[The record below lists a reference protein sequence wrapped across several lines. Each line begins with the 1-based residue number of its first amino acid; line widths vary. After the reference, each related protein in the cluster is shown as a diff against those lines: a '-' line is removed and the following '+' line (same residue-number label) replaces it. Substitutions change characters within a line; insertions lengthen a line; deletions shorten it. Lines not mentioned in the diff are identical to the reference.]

1 MSTINEYFQ
10 QSELSLAAYAN
21 LIAGKPSQA
30 DLIGAGMS
38 LKQAEHFA
46 ATYRVVDQWNNNS
59 IGLSATV
66 FELLDANGNPTGQ
79 QTLAIRGTEPATPT
93 DLLTGAID
101 IYALGSTLVQPQHLD
116 LKWKVQQWLDS
127 GDLSSSFTVTGHSLG
142 GFLATA
148 ITADYPN
155 NVSHAYLYNA
165 PGIGGLLG
173 IGSVLAEISN
183 ALGIT
188 TPPEPPK
195 FSALKAEAG
204 ISPIAGLGQPI
215 SSPIPIVIEDQT
227 ASDVTGGPGAM
238 NHSQV
243 VLADALAVYNL
254 YDQFAPGL
262 GIEGISKII
271 KAESNKHS
279 TTLENSL
286 DALREL
292 LTGVALDANTRTPVG
307 DRNVFYTNLYALQ
320 PQLAA
325 LTGNETIVTLAG
337 VSGAEMAASA
347 QSSGSAAMA
356 YRYALLKGNAFAVV
370 GNDALYTQHN
380 ANGELNLYDPA
391 THTGDIT
398 TEYLKQ
404 RADFMER
411 KLYYNTQNTSYNIWS
426 PGGIPANGNDPYAG
440 QDIQWEDRSTGDVMQ
455 RVGQVTDNTT
465 RVIFG
470 GQGIDTING
479 ANKAD
484 ALFGGAGDDTL
495 TGNKGN
501 DYLEGG
507 KGNDT
512 YIYINGGTN
521 QDGLDTILDTDGNG
535 TIQIDGNVIAG
546 GDQYGDNRVHRD
558 ANGHLYTDVGSVGSS
573 VNGMIIDGNI
583 FVQNW
588 QAGNLG
594 INMSGPAAQ
603 TNPQTSHTFIGDH
616 PMHTATIVPGSQ
628 DAGWRVVGSPYNQQ
642 YTTVDNGNGGT
653 TNVLT
658 AYDVDYYL
666 IDTATGNTI
675 EGGGPV
681 RTDTFTDT
689 AANDHILGGGGND
702 TLNANKG
709 GDDILEGQA
718 GNDYI
723 EAGAGYDVLI
733 GGAGNDILNGGAGD
747 DRLYADTQQ
756 DAATAIAQ
764 GNAQTGS
771 GSTGDWLNAG
781 TGEDTL
787 VGGNANDLLA
797 GGAGADLLIGG
808 AGDDVIVGD
817 NDTLPSNFPNRTWHP
832 VDYNTSIFLES
843 VRYNTP
849 PAPDTSG
856 NDVIYAGEGN
866 DFAFGDYGNDV
877 ILGEKGNDHL
887 FGNSGNDVLLGGDGN
902 DHLYGDSRENY
913 AATPAPGNDY
923 LDGGA
928 GDDHLIGNEGD
939 DILSGGTDNDML
951 AGGAGQDTYIYNV
964 GDGIDHIFDNTA
976 DRNILRFG
984 AGVDSR
990 NIKLHLGSLLLDLG
1004 NGDAVHIENFNQ
1016 GDVFNSS
1023 SISGFEFADVLFG
1036 RSKREAAND
1045 VRYEVS
1051 KRRAA

>member
-1 MSTINEYFQ
+1 MNTIQNLFQ
-10 QSELSLAAYAN
+10 QAQLAEAAYADLTTTIGSQSN
-21 LIAGKPSQA
+21 LLTALNVANKDQYGGSFTLAQA
-30 DLIGAGMS
+30 TAFV
-38 LKQAEHFA
+38 AEWS
-46 ATYRVVDQWNNNS
+46 VVDQYTASGLFGLTDGSGFSATLFKNKSGEYSLSMRGTAGLTDLSADAGDVLADGVALDQIVDMYNYWQSLTHTGAYDAVKLDTNLLMTAELQAKYLLNPVAALIYETTLRADGYIIDNPS
-59 IGLSATV
+59 HTVRSVLPVSSTELSDARLQNGIGLLPVASAV
-66 FELLDANGNPTGQ
+66 EVN
-79 QTLAIRGTEPATPT
+79 
-93 DLLTGAID
+93 
-101 IYALGSTLVQPQHLD
+101 
-116 LKWKVQQWLDS
+116 
-127 GDLSSSFTVTGHSLG
+127 GHSLG
-142 GFLATA
+142 GHLAMAFSRLFPSATIDATAVNGAGFNFGNSNLNNLFTQLHGTPGFDAGKITNVVGSAAMDVVSQDWLFLQQPAGRKEIYTESASLSTVAGHGSSQMTDSLALYNLLATLDPSLNDA
-148 ITADYPN
+148 TTDN
-155 NVSHAYLYNA
+155 
-165 PGIGGLLG
+165 
-173 IGSVLAEISN
+173 LAK
-183 ALGIT
+183 LTG
-188 TPPEPPK
+188 
-195 FSALKAEAG
+195 FLKAG
-204 ISPIAGLGQPI
+204 
-215 SSPIPIVIEDQT
+215 
-227 ASDVTGGPGAM
+227 
-238 NHSQV
+238 
-243 VLADALAVYNL
+243 
-254 YDQFAPGL
+254 
-262 GIEGISKII
+262 
-271 KAESNKHS
+271 SNVAANS
-279 TTLENSL
+279 LEFTL
-286 DALREL
+286 DALRTL
-292 LTGVALDANTRTPVG
+292 LQTDYTLGSANRFALPATVID
-307 DRNVFYTNLYALQ
+307 DRESLYANLQ
-320 PQLAA
+320 SLQTYLANSSFNLGTVQAPQYNFTLYTLAEV
-325 LTGNETIVTLAG
+325 TGNVGLAETAKTDIAT
-337 VSGAEMAASA
+337 
-347 QSSGSAAMA
+347 
-356 YRYALLKGNAFAVV
+356 RYALYV
-370 GNDALYTQHN
+370 GNTFVLDAPGYDLYPTIN
-380 ANGELNLYDPA
+380 ANGALDLYEPV
-391 THTGDIT
+391 THTGNLTDQYFKDRAAFVLAKQKANTDDKQILDIGLYPTNTAWAQQGDEYVLYLDKQGSGLPDYT
-398 TEYLKQ
+398 TAQIYEGQQIDVVTNIKQ
-404 RADFMER
+404 
-411 KLYYNTQNTSYNIWS
+411 
-426 PGGIPANGNDPYAG
+426 
-440 QDIQWEDRSTGDVMQ
+440 IQ
-455 RVGQVTDNTT
+455 
-465 RVIFG
+465 FG
-470 GQGIDTING
+470 SLMN
-479 ANKAD
+479 
-484 ALFGGAGDDTL
+484 DTL
-495 TGNKGN
+495 TGGDKGDDLYGMWGNDTLTGGKGN

-507 KGNDT
+507 KGLDT
-512 YIYINGGTN
+512 YKYATG
-521 QDGLDTILDTDGNG
+521 DGLDTILDTDGNG
-535 TIQIDGNVIAG
+535 LLKIDGTTLAG
-546 GDQYGDNRVHRD
+546 GDQYGDAHVHRD
-558 ANGHLYTDVGSVGSS
+558 ASGHTYTDVGRGLV
-573 VNGMIIDGNI
+573 IDGNI
-583 FVQNW
+583 FVQDW
-588 QAGNLG
+588 KAGNLG
-594 INMSGPAAQ
+594 INMTGPAAQ

-666 IDTATGNTI
+666 IDPATGNTI

-923 LDGGA
+923 M
-928 GDDHLIGNEGD
+928 NQR
-939 DILSGGTDNDML
+939 
-951 AGGAGQDTYIYNV
+951 GQH
-964 GDGIDHIFDNTA
+964 HISF
-976 DRNILRFG
+976 
-984 AGVDSR
+984 
-990 NIKLHLGSLLLDLG
+990 
-1004 NGDAVHIENFNQ
+1004 
-1016 GDVFNSS
+1016 
-1023 SISGFEFADVLFG
+1023 
-1036 RSKREAAND
+1036 
-1045 VRYEVS
+1045 
-1051 KRRAA
+1051 

>member
-79 QTLAIRGTEPATPT
+79 KTLAIRGTEPATPT

-535 TIQIDGNVIAG
+535 TIQIDGNVMSG
-546 GDQYGDNRVHRD
+546 GDQYGDNKVFRGKD
-558 ANGHLYTDVGSVGSS
+558 ANGTSHLYTFVTGDRSTGGDLIV
-573 VNGMIIDGNI
+573 DGAMLIKGYNPNSGNHMGI
-583 FVQNW
+583 SFADATPY
-588 QAGNLG
+588 QAPQP
-594 INMSGPAAQ
+594 ITQ
-603 TNPQTSHTFIGDH
+603 PQTPTPVMPTTTRDIIGDAQKAEFTKTLAAGTVIDPTWKWDILHVQENAHVENRTDANGNPYTVRIVDSHTY
-616 PMHTATIVPGSQ
+616 T
-628 DAGWRVVGSPYNQQ
+628 YNQRDDL
-642 YTTVDNGNGGT
+642 DNWILDQTQPDPTRADILNDGSGNDRMRWRLG
-653 TNVLT
+653 
-658 AYDVDYYL
+658 
-666 IDTATGNTI
+666 
-675 EGGGPV
+675 
-681 RTDTFTDT
+681 
-689 AANDHILGGGGND
+689 AAND
-702 TLNANKG
+702 
-709 GDDILEGQA
+709 
-718 GNDYI
+718 
-723 EAGAGYDVLI
+723 
-733 GGAGNDILNGGAGD
+733 
-747 DRLYADTQQ
+747 
-756 DAATAIAQ
+756 DAAHA
-764 GNAQTGS
+764 
-771 GSTGDWLNAG
+771 WR
-781 TGEDTL
+781 
-787 VGGNANDLLA
+787 V
-797 GGAGADLLIGG
+797 
-808 AGDDVIVGD
+808 
-817 NDTLPSNFPNRTWHP
+817 
-832 VDYNTSIFLES
+832 
-843 VRYNTP
+843 
-849 PAPDTSG
+849 
-856 NDVIYAGEGN
+856 
-866 DFAFGDYGNDV
+866 
-877 ILGEKGNDHL
+877 
-887 FGNSGNDVLLGGDGN
+887 
-902 DHLYGDSRENY
+902 
-913 AATPAPGNDY
+913 AA
-923 LDGGA
+923 
-928 GDDHLIGNEGD
+928 
-939 DILSGGTDNDML
+939 
-951 AGGAGQDTYIYNV
+951 
-964 GDGIDHIFDNTA
+964 
-976 DRNILRFG
+976 
-984 AGVDSR
+984 
-990 NIKLHLGSLLLDLG
+990 
-1004 NGDAVHIENFNQ
+1004 
-1016 GDVFNSS
+1016 
-1023 SISGFEFADVLFG
+1023 
-1036 RSKREAAND
+1036 
-1045 VRYEVS
+1045 
-1051 KRRAA
+1051 